1 MALFTTPILLATDG
15 SEEAQLAARAA
26 IELTNRTDSELHVV
40 HVWSPVGFPPS
51 HSNPGVTW
59 EGFSLSMET
68 MGELEKQAHELL
80 HEQIGKIEEAGGNVA
95 EAHLRMGR
103 PVEEILGLSE
113 RLGAGLVVV
122 GSRGHSGIKRFVL
135 GSVSESVVSHLHC
148 SVLVVRAGEQ
158 NTSSGG
164 SRWAARSR

>member
-1 MALFTTPILLATDG
+1 MALFTTPILLATDS
-15 SEEAQLAARAA
+15 SEEAQLATRAA
-26 IELTNRTDSELHVV
+26 IEMTNRTDSELHVV

-95 EAHLRMGR
+95 EAHLRMGQ

-122 GSRGHSGIKRFVL
+122 GSRGHSGIKRLVL
-135 GSVSESVVSHLHC
+135 GSVSEGVVRNVHC
-148 SVLVVRAGEQ
+148 SVLVVRTGEQ

-164 SRWAARSR
+164 SRWAAHSR

>member
-1 MALFTTPILLATDG
+1 MALFPTTILLATDG
-15 SEEAQLAARAA
+15 SQEAQLAAQAA
-26 IELTNRTDSELHVV
+26 IEMANRTDSELHVV
-40 HVWSPVGFPPS
+40 HAWSPAGFPPS

-68 MGELEKQAHELL
+68 MGELEMQAHELL
-80 HEQIGKIEEAGGNVA
+80 DEQIGKIEEAGGNVA

-113 RLGAGLVVV
+113 RLVVV
-122 GSRGHSGIKRFVL
+122 GSRGHSGIKRLVL
-135 GSVSESVVSHLHC
+135 GSVSESVLSHAHC

-164 SRWAARSR
+164 SRWAAHSR

>member
-1 MALFTTPILLATDG
+1 MALFPTKVLLATDG
-15 SEEAQLAARAA
+15 SQEAQLAAQAA
-26 IELTNRTDSELHVV
+26 IEMANRTDSELHVV
-40 HVWSPVGFPPS
+40 HAWSPGGFPPS

-80 HEQIGKIEEAGGNVA
+80 DEQIGKIEEAGGNVA

-113 RLGAGLVVV
+113 RLVAV
-122 GSRGHSGIKRFVL
+122 GSRGHSGIKRLVL
-135 GSVSESVVSHLHC
+135 GSVSESVLSHAHC

-164 SRWAARSR
+164 SRWAAHSR